1 MIVEMIL
8 NPIFA
13 ITSGLI
19 SLIPEPALMPNWLS
33 YTINLL
39 KVPLSIFP
47 IDVWISVIGS
57 VVSWFGIQLGW
68 ACVEWIYKKIPGIN

>member
-1 MIVEMIL
+1 MIVEMVL
-8 NPIFA
+8 NPIFS
-13 ITSGLI
+13 IISGLV
-19 SLIPEPALMPNWLS
+19 SLIPEPATMPNWLS

-47 IDVWISVIGS
+47 ADVWVAVVGS

-68 ACVEWIYKKIPGIN
+68 ATIEWIYKKIPGVD